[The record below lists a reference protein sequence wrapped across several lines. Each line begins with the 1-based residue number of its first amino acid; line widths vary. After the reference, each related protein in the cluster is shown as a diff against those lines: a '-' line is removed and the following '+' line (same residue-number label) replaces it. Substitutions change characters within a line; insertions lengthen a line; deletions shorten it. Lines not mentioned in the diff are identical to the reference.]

1 MEGRKEF
8 INRMIWMAIEID
20 KSKFNTL
27 ESLPMLEF
35 ELRKRDVRLMKE
47 LKDLIINFIDTYPVK
62 AHNKNLI
69 KKVSIKTECRFDELI
84 NRLE

>member
-8 INRMIWMAIEID
+8 INRMMWMVREVES
-20 KSKFNTL
+20 SKFNTL

-47 LKDLIINFIDTYPVK
+47 LKDLIINFIDTYPAK
-62 AHNKNLI
+62 PHNKNLI
-69 KKVSIKTECRFDELI
+69 QKISTKTECRFDELI
-84 NRLE
+84 NRIE

>member
-35 ELRKRDVRLMKE
+35 ELRKRDIRLMKE

-62 AHNKNLI
+62 AYNKNLI
-69 KKVSIKTECRFDELI
+69 KKVSTKTECRFDELI
-84 NRLE
+84 NRVE